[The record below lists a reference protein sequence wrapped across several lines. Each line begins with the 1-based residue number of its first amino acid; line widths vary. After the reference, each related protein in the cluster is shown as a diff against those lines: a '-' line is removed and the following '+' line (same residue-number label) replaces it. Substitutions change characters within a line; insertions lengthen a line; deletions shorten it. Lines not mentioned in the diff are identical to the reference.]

1 MAQAVTNLGSLNN
14 ETPKN
19 ESRQHAVVTEKEW
32 IAARKDLL
40 RKEKEFTRQRDEL
53 SRLRR
58 ELPWVKVTQNYIFD
72 GPNGKESLADLFGG
86 KSQLIIYHFM
96 FGPGWQEGC
105 PSCSML
111 ADHVNGI
118 LTHMAQRDA
127 RFVAVSR
134 ARSSQIEAFKQRMGW
149 NFKWVSSFENGFNR
163 DYNVSF
169 SQQEMAAQNMYYN
182 YQMQNFPAD
191 EAPGLSVFYK
201 DDAGNIFHTYSTY
214 GRGLD
219 ILLNVYNFLDMTP
232 KGRDEDALAFPM
244 GWVRHHDR
252 YSEDRYAEE
261 VHANNAQAASA
272 SASAQSTA
280 PGTSAQNKDKGT
292 GGSCCSHEVA

>member
-1 MAQAVTNLGSLNN
+1 MPQIITSHETTN
-14 ETPKN
+14 
-19 ESRQHAVVTEKEW
+19 HAVVTEKEW

-40 RKEKEFTRQRDEL
+40 RKEKEFTRHRDEL

-72 GPNGKESLADLFGG
+72 GPNGKETLADLFGG

-105 PSCSML
+105 PSCSMM
-111 ADHVNGI
+111 ADHMNGI
-118 LTHMAQRDA
+118 LTHLAQRDA

-134 ARSSQIEAFKQRMGW
+134 ARASQIVAFKQRMGW
-149 NFKWVSSFENGFNR
+149 NFNWVSSFENGFNR

-244 GWVRHHDR
+244 AWVRHHDR
-252 YSEDRYAEE
+252 YAED

-280 PGTSAQNKDKGT
+280 LGTSAENKDKGAA
-292 GGSCCSHEVA
+292 GSCCSHEVA